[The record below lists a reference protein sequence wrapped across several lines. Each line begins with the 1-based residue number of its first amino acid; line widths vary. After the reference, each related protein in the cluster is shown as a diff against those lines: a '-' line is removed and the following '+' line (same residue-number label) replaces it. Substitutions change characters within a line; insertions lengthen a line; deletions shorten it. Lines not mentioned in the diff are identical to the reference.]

1 MEQEKHSFE
10 TIVLNN
16 EKDVLDFY
24 KQNPTKFRQIYDI
37 FDKELHLGSHQ
48 KFQEWVKELAAGPK
62 TTFFLITNNKEVI
75 GAIYGYDV
83 VLKKHFELSM
93 VGVKKEYQGKLYG
106 TKLMAKAMS
115 IIFRKGYEKIEMLAL
130 EKTKRINSYLTGE
143 LADKLGKKRKFISD
157 FEYKLTTD
165 PKSTSKQKITRV
177 SKPRSFA
184 K

>member
-1 MEQEKHSFE
+1 MEQEKYSFE

-16 EKDVLDFY
+16 SNQVNDFY

-48 KFQEWVKELAAGPK
+48 KFQEWIKDLASGPK
-62 TTFFLITNNKEVI
+62 TTFFLVTNKKEVI

-83 VLKKHFELSM
+83 VLNKYFELSL

-130 EKTKRINSYLTGE
+130 DKERKIIEYLSGN
-143 LADKLGKKRKFISD
+143 LADKSGRKRKFKTDI
-157 FEYKLTTD
+157 EYKLN
-165 PKSTSKQKITRV
+165 KAFAGAHKITKV
-177 SKPRSFA
+177 KKPRSFA
-184 K
+184 R